1 MQAIEEVAATRTE
14 LKSELWYR
22 RQRAEAAYFKGERGG
37 EEGLDAWLESEWNIP
52 RGQGTR

>member
-1 MQAIEEVAATRTE
+1 MQDIEEVAATRTE
-14 LKSELWYR
+14 PKSELWYR